1 MPIARFSVAH
11 QQAAL
16 RIALSH
22 YVANGLSAALGLLL
36 ISGSIHLL
44 FGAFAAAAASV
55 GVVVCIPPD
64 QPAPQRGKFW
74 QLLPAALLGL
84 PLFFAVQVL
93 HASPIALGLL
103 LFIITFGVIAAGVPA
118 YWIWRKY
125 GVQGSGLRGQSP
137 DG

>member
-64 QPAPQRGKFW
+64 QPAPQRGKF
-74 QLLPAALLGL
+74 
-84 PLFFAVQVL
+84 
-93 HASPIALGLL
+93 
-103 LFIITFGVIAAGVPA
+103 
-118 YWIWRKY
+118 
-125 GVQGSGLRGQSP
+125 
-137 DG
+137 